1 MRNRPGTALL
11 ASVAI
16 GLPTLAAA
24 EAPVPPPRAAPAT
37 DPASATQPWPP
48 NFSRSVQGTG
58 VPGLDGGHVFLWNR
72 PQGFDPV
79 STLRVDRHVPEGSG
93 EATHTYKALWALGST
108 GPHNAGYE
116 WTITGE
122 LHNRALAS
130 TGAQNVA
137 VNGTIFK
144 EPNGLGPVGPSWA
157 GNFNCVDMT
166 DEADPVASC
175 IGAEID
181 VSAQSP
187 TTDRNRQR
195 VGLQISTGGVP
206 GAHTG
211 YGILMGNLTG
221 SITDR
226 AISFQGEGTYGIG
239 IDAAAA
245 RFTGVPMLLAAG
257 QAIGLDGNREG
268 GFSRSLGFD
277 GRDLVYGTGAGPVV
291 RVTDSGRIE
300 AASLREPAAAARE
313 QPRALYPRRP
323 CLGRGLR
330 VPLRRARPLE
340 ACDAQRLVS
349 PRPSSAVENAHDRA
363 GVGVDDHD
371 LVAGRDEVAEAA
383 QARIRGVREGREPHV
398 GRHDAARPQRDR
410 SDDRSGPD
418 WPADDVVAHHDV
430 VVGAELVGCDDH
442 RLREG
447 GAGEQR
453 GKPEGCG
460 EAGAGRH
467 GGLP

>member
-1 MRNRPGTALL
+1 MNAILALPGPTSGDPGTIMHLCTSLTFVPFLFGLL
-11 ASVAI
+11 AGVS
-16 GLPTLAAA
+16 LPAAA
-24 EAPVPPPRAAPAT
+24 EAPGQPPIVAAQAAPVWL
-37 DPASATQPWPP
+37 PS
-48 NFSRSVQGTG
+48 FSRNVQGTG
-58 VPGLDGGHVFLWNR
+58 LPGIDGGHVFLWNQ

-79 STLRVDRHVPEGSG
+79 STLRVDRHVPNGSG

-144 EPNGLGPVGPSWA
+144 EPNGIGPVGPSWA
-157 GNFNCVDMT
+157 GNFNCVDT
-166 DEADPVASC
+166 TTEADPFASC

-187 TTDRNRQR
+187 TTDRNRQQ

-245 RFTGVPMLLAAG
+245 RFTGVPILLGPG
-257 QAIGLDGNREG
+257 QMIALDGTQDG
-268 GFSRSLGFD
+268 AFSRRLGFD
-277 GRDLVYGTGAGPVV
+277 GRDLIYAGGAGPVF
-291 RVTDSGRIE
+291 RVSDAGHVE
-300 AASLREPAAAARE
+300 AASLRE
-313 QPRALYPRRP
+313 
-323 CLGRGLR
+323 
-330 VPLRRARPLE
+330 
-340 ACDAQRLVS
+340 
-349 PRPSSAVENAHDRA
+349 
-363 GVGVDDHD
+363 
-371 LVAGRDEVAEAA
+371 
-383 QARIRGVREGREPHV
+383 
-398 GRHDAARPQRDR
+398 ARPQPPASSSDR
-410 SDDRSGPD
+410 CEPGDHAWDDAYEYRCVAPNRWKRAALTD
-418 WPADDVVAHHDV
+418 W
-430 VVGAELVGCDDH
+430 
-442 RLREG
+442 
-447 GAGEQR
+447 
-453 GKPEGCG
+453 
-460 EAGAGRH
+460 
-467 GGLP
+467 